1 MNKVCM
7 RMLFMTPNVQV
18 FLRTVV
24 VSLTEAV
31 KDLPPEGEAVV
42 FLYSQRLLRYQNENF
57 ES

>member
-24 VSLTEAV
+24 VSLTQAV
-31 KDLPPEGEAVV
+31 RDLPPEGEAVV
-42 FLYSQRLLRYQNENF
+42 FGTLKDC
-57 ES
+57 